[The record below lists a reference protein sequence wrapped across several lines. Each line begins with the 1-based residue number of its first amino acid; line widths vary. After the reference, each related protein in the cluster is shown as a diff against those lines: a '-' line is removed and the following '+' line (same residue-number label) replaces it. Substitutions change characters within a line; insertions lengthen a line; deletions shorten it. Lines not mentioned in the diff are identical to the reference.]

1 MKKNG
6 SVKFLRYMRNLFFL
20 LLISVS
26 SVWAKDVYSQRAQ
39 KMFSVKSGTI
49 ESIFKQIKR
58 QSLYEFFYNT
68 TEVDVTEKV
77 SLIQTEGTLNEI
89 LEQVLRN
96 KYNYSI
102 KDNYILISQKK
113 IAQSDEIKKIRRGT
127 ARSYCIIEGNIYR
140 GDHGY
145 ERRVYINSSGGG
157 FDRFAIQFYRDETE
171 RRGI

>member
-1 MKKNG
+1 
-6 SVKFLRYMRNLFFL
+6 MRNLFFL

-102 KDNYILISQKK
+102 KDNYILISQVK
-113 IAQSDEIKKIRRGT
+113 IAQSDEIKKITVKGLVKDKGGEVLPGVT
-127 ARSYCIIEGNIYR
+127 VLLNIYR